1 MPQITLNINGKDHAL
16 DVPEDMP
23 LLWALRDKLNMTGTK
38 YSCGIGQCGTCTVL
52 VDGEPVKSCRRR
64 AVSMVG
70 KEITTIEGLDPA
82 GQHPVQRA
90 WDELD
95 VPQCGYCQGGQVLAA
110 VSLLGK
116 NPQPDDAAID
126 AAMSENL
133 CRCGTYVR
141 IRKAVKLAAEYSA
154 KEGGAS

>member
-1 MPQITLNINGKDHAL
+1 MVNVTLKINGAEHTL

-52 VDGEPVKSCRRR
+52 VDGEPVKSCRRL
-64 AVSMVG
+64 AVNMAG
-70 KEITTIEGLDPA
+70 KEITTIEGLDPT
-82 GQHPVQRA
+82 GNHPVQKA

-95 VPQCGYCQGGQVLAA
+95 VPQCGYCQGGQVLVASA
-110 VSLLGK
+110 LLEK

-126 AAMSENL
+126 DAMSGNL

-141 IRKAVKLAAEYSA
+141 IRKAVKLAAEYKSD
-154 KEGGAS
+154 KGGAA